1 MVYSNGACF
10 LKENLHYVT
19 GVEAIQRGS
28 IPAVTSGTPWDS
40 SRHMGDRPGNF
51 NSTTAIGTK
60 DSRVPSDRM
69 IHSYAEAQLTIAASD
84 QYKLTQ
90 REVRLQIPPLFRTA
104 MLKRISFGL
113 VFLSSV
119 VAQKIVDLSG
129 KHWTLTDQQGNVTVP
144 GAVPSNAYLDLFAAK
159 VIPDPLYGTLI
170 GSIHK
175 IRHAYAS

>member
-1 MVYSNGACF
+1 
-10 LKENLHYVT
+10 
-19 GVEAIQRGS
+19 
-28 IPAVTSGTPWDS
+28 
-40 SRHMGDRPGNF
+40 
-51 NSTTAIGTK
+51 
-60 DSRVPSDRM
+60 M